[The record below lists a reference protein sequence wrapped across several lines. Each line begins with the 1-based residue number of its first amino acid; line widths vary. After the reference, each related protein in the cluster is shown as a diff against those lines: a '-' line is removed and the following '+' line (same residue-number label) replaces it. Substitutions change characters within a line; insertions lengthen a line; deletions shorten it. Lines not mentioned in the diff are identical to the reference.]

1 MAEPGNNLYYFGD
14 LDYEGIGIYE
24 KLAETFRERWEIL
37 PFVPAYVK
45 MIEKAGGA
53 AALPDTNIT
62 GYFFSY
68 FTEGQVTKMNEV
80 LGQGKYIPQEILNIS
95 DF

>member
-1 MAEPGNNLYYFGD
+1 
-14 LDYEGIGIYE
+14 
-24 KLAETFRERWEIL
+24 
-37 PFVPAYVK
+37 

-53 AALPDTNIT
+53 AALPDTKERQNRNIT